1 MPRITLAALCLFLAA
16 ALPTQACAQQFFKK
30 SELLA
35 EMFPSARRVAPV
47 ELTLT
52 KAELASAEAT
62 LGHGLPQSTYTFYEA
77 SAGNEVLGWCLFDD
91 QIGQHEPITFGVQV
105 GADGALVRLEVVTY
119 REKRGAEIRSGRFRG
134 QFVGKRSGD
143 PLKLNAG
150 IQAVSGA
157 TYSSRSATV
166 VAARALLLASL
177 LRSRGASV
185 GAAEPVATAP
195 DKARGDLDGSAF
207 EPDNRQ

>member
-1 MPRITLAALCLFLAA
+1 MSRVALAALCVLFAA
-16 ALPTQACAQQFFKK
+16 ALPAEASAQQFFKK

-35 EMFPSARRVAPV
+35 EMFPSAQRVAPV

-52 KAELASAEAT
+52 KAELSRAEEA
-62 LGHGLPQSTYTFYEA
+62 LGRALPRPTYTFYEA
-77 SAGNEVLGWCLFDD
+77 SAEGRVLGWCLFDD

-134 QFVGKRSGD
+134 QFVGKRAGD

-157 TYSSRSATV
+157 TYSSRSAAV
-166 VAARALLLASL
+166 VARRTLVLASL
-177 LRSRGASV
+177 LVGRGAAV
-185 GAAEPVATAP
+185 EGPEPVATAP
-195 DKARGDLDGSAF
+195 DKAGGGLDGPPPD
-207 EPDNRQ
+207 PDNSQ